1 LSGNATQE
9 VGIAIGELPIAI
21 RSRDARFVAMLR
33 NRYANFRSEP
43 ADASRRLDV
52 TIVPPAPLTVEV
64 DLEVRRDADEWVM
77 KRGDFTARWNP
88 RSRRGSVTQ
97 SANPYSIDSAL
108 RIIHSLELANT
119 DGFLLH
125 SASAIRNGRAF
136 LFSGVSGAGKT
147 TITRMAP
154 ADAIRLTDEISYVRR
169 SDGTYRA
176 FGTPFSG
183 ELATPGDNAVAP
195 IAALYFLLRGSANGI
210 TPIAPEIAVRRLLR
224 NILFFAHDEELVAQ
238 VFRSACAFVDTVPTC
253 ELTFRPEP
261 EVWRLVA

>member
-1 LSGNATQE
+1 LSGNAAQE
-9 VGIAIGELPIAI
+9 VGIAIGGLPIAI
-21 RSRDARFVAMLR
+21 RSSDVEFVSILCE
-33 NRYANFRSEP
+33 RYANFLCNP
-43 ADASRRLDV
+43 ADATRRLDV

-64 DLEVRRDADEWVM
+64 ELEVRCEADEWVM
-77 KRGDFTARWNP
+77 NRGDFTARWNP
-88 RSRRGSVTQ
+88 RSHRGSVTQ

-108 RIIHSLELANT
+108 RIIHSLELART

-169 SDGTYRA
+169 IDGTYRA

-195 IAALYFLLRGSANGI
+195 IAALYFLCQGRANGI
-210 TPIAPEIAVRRLLR
+210 APIAPEIAVRRLLR
-224 NILFFAHDEELVAQ
+224 NILFFAHDDELVAR
-238 VFRSACAFVDTVPTC
+238 VFRSACDFIDAVQTC

-261 EVWRLVA
+261 DVWRLVA